1 MQKALRILCFKG
13 ESTTIPQWKKWVSLI
28 ALIGI
33 ASIIWS
39 RVQWSQPPATQ
50 AEAAE
55 SMARKDYDK
64 ALLQFNELL
73 KAQPESASLL
83 LSAGEC
89 AQRLDKYEEAI
100 SLYERIPKRDSRDAS
115 IGLWSV
121 GEMRMDQ
128 GHLSQ
133 AIAVLKESVRI
144 DSDNVL
150 ARTRLAAILD
160 ISGQRWAAQ
169 SHYLELLRSDKWTF
183 ETLRNLGNF
192 AQTISAIELLDR
204 CMSLA
209 PDDPATMLGV
219 ARSLRESGNYSE
231 AETLLKLAIVMAPT
245 LLEAHVQLG
254 KIWLVSNPNQLPTW
268 AEQIPPKHSDH
279 PDIWWLKGEV
289 ARLDGHW
296 KQAARCYAEAVKLC
310 PDHAP
315 ACIGLAKC
323 STQEGDQPRAAS
335 FGLRAKRIEEL
346 NVELMQVNAAR
357 THVPYVTHVAEKAL
371 DLGRMLEASAWTR
384 YGLGID
390 STSPPLLDLKQKL
403 MQAYSQTKV
412 FQTTAS
418 LNVERELSYPLPSIL
433 ATDSKKTTDSLT
445 NSSET
450 TYQPT
455 ATSHFQFQS
464 SPELVFTYFG
474 SRTEPIQGRRMQE
487 MTGGGIGVLDYDRD
501 GWPDVFLSQGV
512 TWPPDGSDHSH
523 SDRLLRHK
531 GIAMAPG
538 DSFEDV
544 SSLSGIHEN
553 AFGQGVAIGDL
564 NNDGFDDLYV
574 ANIGINQLWI
584 NQGDGTWQDGNAFLD
599 PSVSD
604 WTVSAAI
611 VDLDND
617 GIAEI
622 VDANYVQGTDV
633 FSKLCDTGG
642 LPRICSPLSFQPAK
656 NRILRRDENGF
667 YRDVSRLVFDSDVV
681 DGNALGLVVFRVHNS
696 PTPVL
701 FFGNDQ
707 VANNF
712 LVAKPTS
719 SNPMNLVYHDDAIAS
734 GVAFDGSG
742 KAQACMGIAAGDVNS
757 DGKVDLLVTNFYKE
771 YNSLYLQSEDGLF
784 EDRTAAARLVV
795 PSLDMLGFGAQFAD
809 CDCNGTLDLMVLNG
823 HIDDLGHLGQPY
835 RMVPQFFSGNGK
847 GQFEGIATNDNGEFF
862 KIPTL
867 GRALCTLDAN
877 RDGHIDF
884 IAAKLET
891 PASLVMNRTNGFNFV
906 SFRCVGTVSQRD
918 AIGTTVSITT
928 KNRKLSQQL
937 MAGNG
942 YMVSNERI
950 LHFGLNEDDRIEI
963 VEISWPSGI
972 KQRFHDLPVNKQ
984 WVLIE
989 GSEMR

>member
-1 MQKALRILCFKG
+1 MFKAEI
-13 ESTTIPQWKKWVSLI
+13 TTIPQWKKWVSLF

-33 ASIIWS
+33 ASVIWS

-50 AEAAE
+50 ATAVEA
-55 SMARKDYDK
+55 MASKDFEH
-64 ALLQFNELL
+64 ALLQFKELL

-89 AQRLDKYEEAI
+89 AQRLDRYEEAI
-100 SLYERIPKRDSRDAS
+100 SFYERIPKRDSREAS

-128 GHLSQ
+128 GRLSQ
-133 AIAVLKESVRI
+133 AIAVLKESVRM
-144 DSDNVL
+144 DSNNVL

-160 ISGQRWAAQ
+160 MSGQRWAAH
-169 SHYLELLRSDKWTF
+169 SHYLELLRSDKWSF
-183 ETLRNLGNF
+183 EALRNLGNF
-192 AQTISAIELLDR
+192 AQTISAKELLDR
-204 CMSLA
+204 CLSLA
-209 PDDPATMLGV
+209 PDDPATMLGI
-219 ARSLRESGNYSE
+219 ARSLRESGNFSE
-231 AETLLKLAIVMAPT
+231 AETLLRRAIVKAPT

-254 KIWLVSNPNQLPTW
+254 KIWLVSNPNQLPSW
-268 AEQIPPKHSDH
+268 AEQIPPNKGEH

-289 ARLDGHW
+289 ARLDRQW

-323 STQEGDQPRAAS
+323 SAQEGDQPKAAA
-335 FGLRAKRIEEL
+335 FGQRAKRIEEL
-346 NVELMQVNAAR
+346 NMELMQVNAAR
-357 THVPYVTHVAEKAL
+357 TYVPYVVHIAEKAI

-390 STSPPLLDLKQKL
+390 SASPPLLDLRQKL

-412 FQTTAS
+412 FQYTAS

-433 ATDSKKTTDSLT
+433 ATGSKRTTESLT
-445 NSSET
+445 NSFESTLNPT
-450 TYQPT
+450 TK
-455 ATSHFQFQS
+455 SHFHFES
-464 SPELVFTYFG
+464 LPELGFTYFG
-474 SRTEPIQGRRMQE
+474 SRNEPIQGRRMQE
-487 MTGGGIGVLDYDRD
+487 VTGGGIGVLDYDRD

-538 DSFEDV
+538 AWFEDV
-544 SSLSGIHEN
+544 SSMSGIHEK
-553 AFGQGVAIGDL
+553 AFGQGVAVGDL

-584 NQGDGTWQDGNAFLD
+584 NQGDGTWRDGNAFLD
-599 PSVSD
+599 QTVSD

-611 VDLDND
+611 VDLNND

-622 VDANYVQGTDV
+622 VDANYIQGTDV

-642 LPRICSPLSFQPAK
+642 LPRTCSPLNFQPAK
-656 NRILRRDENGF
+656 NRILKRDENGF
-667 YRDVSRLVFDSDVV
+667 YRDVSRMVFDNAVV

-696 PTPVL
+696 PTPIL

-707 VANNF
+707 VANNL
-712 LVAKPTS
+712 LVAKPTNL
-719 SNPMNLVYHDDAIAS
+719 NPMNLLYHDEAIVS

-771 YNSLYLQSEDGLF
+771 YNTLYLQSEDGLF
-784 EDRTAAARLVV
+784 EDRTAAAGLVA

-809 CDCNGTLDLMVLNG
+809 SDCNGTLDLMVLNG
-823 HIDDLGHLGQPY
+823 HIDDLGHRGQPY

-847 GQFEGIATNDNGEFF
+847 GRFEWIAPNEVGKFF
-862 KIPTL
+862 KTPAL
-867 GRALCTLDAN
+867 GRALCTIDAN
-877 RDGHIDF
+877 RDGYLDF
-884 IAAKLET
+884 IAAALET
-891 PASLVMNRTNGFNFV
+891 PASLVMNRTTGFNFV

-918 AIGTTVSITT
+918 AIGTTVSVTT

-950 LHFGLNEDDRIEI
+950 LHFGLNTDDRIEI
-963 VEISWPSGI
+963 VEISWPSGTQ
-972 KQRFHDLPVNKQ
+972 QRFHDLPINKQ

-989 GSEMR
+989 GSEMRCLDAIAN